1 MKNEV
6 DREKERPGQYI
17 DSESPFCRNCTRDD
31 CPTNGDGCKAW
42 ETYSIDNWNK
52 NIMKLW
58 KNHKKQRQFFRYEH
72 PDLVREGIVFEHEQ
86 GENVRLF
93 QAGEA
98 ELHPAQ
104 VGESSSKKIN
114 AGRKEMGNEWRQNA

>member
-1 MKNEV
+1 M
-6 DREKERPGQYI
+6 REKPGH
-17 DSESPFCRNCTRDD
+17 SESPFCRNCTRDD

-42 ETYSIDNWNK
+42 ETYFIDNWNK

-58 KNHKKQRQFFRYEH
+58 KTTKTTPIFRYEH

-86 GENVRLF
+86 GENVRLS

-98 ELHPAQ
+98 ELHHAQ
-104 VGESSSKKIN
+104 VGESPS
-114 AGRKEMGNEWRQNA
+114 GE

>member
-42 ETYSIDNWNK
+42 EAYFIANWNE
-52 NIMKLW
+52 NIMKSIG
-58 KNHKKQRQFFRYEH
+58 NHKKRRQFFRYEH

-104 VGESSSKKIN
+104 VGESPS
-114 AGRKEMGNEWRQNA
+114 GE

>member
-42 ETYSIDNWNK
+42 EEYFVANWNE
-52 NIMKLW
+52 NIMKSIG
-58 KNHKKQRQFFRYEH
+58 NHKKTTPIF
-72 PDLVREGIVFEHEQ
+72 PVRTPGF
-86 GENVRLF
+86 GERGDCF
-93 QAGEA
+93 
-98 ELHPAQ
+98 
-104 VGESSSKKIN
+104 
-114 AGRKEMGNEWRQNA
+114 

>member
-6 DREKERPGQYI
+6 GGEKERPGQCI
-17 DSESPFCRNCTRDD
+17 DSKSPFCRNCTRDD

-42 ETYSIDNWNK
+42 ETYFIENWNK
-52 NIMKLW
+52 NIMKSIG
-58 KNHKKQRQFFRYEH
+58 NHKKQRQFFRYEH

-93 QAGEA
+93 HGEA
-98 ELHPAQ
+98 ELHHAPL
-104 VGESSSKKIN
+104 GESEK
-114 AGRKEMGNEWRQNA
+114 

>member
-6 DREKERPGQYI
+6 DKEKERPGQYI
-17 DSESPFCRNCTRDD
+17 SSESPFCRNCTRDD

-42 ETYSIDNWNK
+42 ETYFIDNWNK
-52 NIMKLW
+52 NIMKTIG
-58 KNHKKQRQFFRYEH
+58 NHKKQRQFFRYEH

-93 QAGEA
+93 QAGAGEA
-98 ELHPAQ
+98 ELHPAP
-104 VGESSSKKIN
+104 VGESSS
-114 AGRKEMGNEWRQNA
+114 GE

>member
-1 MKNEV
+1 M
-6 DREKERPGQYI
+6 REKPGH
-17 DSESPFCRNCTRDD
+17 SESPFCRNCTRDD

-42 ETYSIDNWNK
+42 ETYFIDNWNK

-86 GENVRLF
+86 GENVRLS
-93 QAGEA
+93 QAGENKA
-98 ELHPAQ
+98 FSNAFVSAQ
-104 VGESSSKKIN
+104 KSGALEVTVNGKTYRRANRRSST
-114 AGRKEMGNEWRQNA
+114 WRPV